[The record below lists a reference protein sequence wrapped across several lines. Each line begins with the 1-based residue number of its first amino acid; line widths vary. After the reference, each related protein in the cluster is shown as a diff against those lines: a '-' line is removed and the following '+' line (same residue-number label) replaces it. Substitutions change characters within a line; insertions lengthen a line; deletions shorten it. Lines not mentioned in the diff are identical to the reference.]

1 MSIGLKPSFL
11 LALFLGA
18 LGGGLFTWIGMPLSW
33 MLGAMIFTGFATIL
47 KMPIRSS
54 TLARAPMSA
63 VIGTML
69 GSQIGPDSLESA
81 VEWWPAIAALALYL
95 LVAALLCNLY
105 LRHVVSLDRPTAFF
119 SAMPGGLIDMV
130 LMGSEKGGDER
141 TIALMHS
148 SRIFL
153 VVLSLPP
160 MMALIFGADPVARVA
175 DWQPL
180 SDMTLA
186 DAAWLLAALVAG
198 VALGKLSRLP
208 APFLIGPMLVSMGLH
223 WSGTSGFVVP
233 NAVTAVAQVVLG
245 TTIGCRFAG
254 TSTRR
259 ILHILVTSAGS
270 TAILLAVA
278 IAFAFVLQFVIDVP
292 VEGILLAFA
301 PGGLAEMSLVAL
313 ALKIEVSF
321 VVVSHI
327 SRIGM
332 VILAAG
338 VLSRSRAP

>member
-1 MSIGLKPSFL
+1 M
-11 LALFLGA
+11 
-18 LGGGLFTWIGMPLSW
+18 T
-33 MLGAMIFTGFATIL
+33 FTGFATVL
-47 KMPIRSS
+47 KMPIKGSM
-54 TLARAPMSA
+54 LARAPMSA

-69 GSQIGPDSLESA
+69 GSQIGPGTLESA
-81 VEWWPAIAALALYL
+81 VEWWPAFVALALYL
-95 LVAALLCNLY
+95 LVAAILSNLY
-105 LRHVVSLDRPTAFF
+105 LRHVVSLDRPTAFY

-141 TIALMHS
+141 IIALMHS

-160 MMALIFGADPVARVA
+160 MMALVFGADPSARVP
-175 DWQPL
+175 DWHPV
-180 SDMTLA
+180 SDMSLA

-198 VALGKLSRLP
+198 VAFGKMSRLP

-233 NAVTAVAQVVLG
+233 STVIAVAQVVLG

-259 ILHILVTSAGS
+259 ILHILLTSAGS
-270 TAILLAVA
+270 TGILLAVA
-278 IAFAFVLQFVIDVP
+278 IVFAFALQFIIDVP
-292 VEGILLAFA
+292 VEGILLAFS

-313 ALKIEVSF
+313 ALNLEVSF

-338 VLSRSRAP
+338 LFSRIRMF